1 MNRRSATIVR
11 LFGFTLI
18 LLVSAWDVDA
28 MRAHIAAHSWTTLAF
43 VSLFLA
49 AHLSDYL
56 TVGRIVNRF
65 DPLAFAGANEIAI
78 ATVAYDERQPSVQTG
93 STAELYVF
101 NVVTPPQG
109 WMSPPTSPPPRL
121 GPRARLIPSRAKAS
135 PCSRSPA
142 MPRPIRPRPRARREA
157 RPAQARL
164 PCCRGRKCAT
174 MRYPHSEGPS

>member
-1 MNRRSATIVR
+1 MTRRSATIVR
-11 LFGFTLI
+11 LFGVILI

-65 DPLAFAGANEIAI
+65 DPLAFASENEIAV
-78 ATVAYDERQPSVQTG
+78 ATVAYDERQPSVQTS

-101 NVVTPPQG
+101 TVVTTTQ
-109 WMSPPTSPPPRL
+109 
-121 GPRARLIPSRAKAS
+121 
-135 PCSRSPA
+135 
-142 MPRPIRPRPRARREA
+142 
-157 RPAQARL
+157 AQASGAPYAVTSQSITVQSEQRNAPAHPASFPSETRNAASTGTGSVL
-164 PCCRGRKCAT
+164 PWKK
-174 MRYPHSEGPS
+174 MRSDALPS

>member
-11 LFGFTLI
+11 LFGVILI

-65 DPLAFAGANEIAI
+65 DPLAFASANEIAV
-78 ATVAYDERQPSVQTG
+78 ATVAYDEQPSVQTS

-101 NVVTPPQG
+101 TVVTTTQAQASGAPYPV
-109 WMSPPTSPPPRL
+109 TSQSITVQSEHRNASAHP
-121 GPRARLIPSRAKAS
+121 AAS
-135 PCSRSPA
+135 PSETRSPA
-142 MPRPIRPRPRARREA
+142 STGSASV
-157 RPAQARL
+157 L
-164 PCCRGRKCAT
+164 PWKK
-174 MRYPHSEGPS
+174 MRSDALPS

>member
-11 LFGFTLI
+11 LFGVILI

-65 DPLAFAGANEIAI
+65 DPLAFATANEIAV
-78 ATVAYDERQPSVQTG
+78 ATVAYDERPSLQTS

-101 NVVTPPQG
+101 TVVTTTQ
-109 WMSPPTSPPPRL
+109 
-121 GPRARLIPSRAKAS
+121 
-135 PCSRSPA
+135 
-142 MPRPIRPRPRARREA
+142 
-157 RPAQARL
+157 AQASGAPYPVTSQSITVQSEQRNAPVHPASFPSETRSAASTGTASVL
-164 PCCRGRKCAT
+164 PWKK
-174 MRYPHSEGPS
+174 MRSNALPS

>member
-1 MNRRSATIVR
+1 MNRRSAIIVR
-11 LFGFTLI
+11 LFGVILI

-65 DPLAFAGANEIAI
+65 DPLAFAGAHEMAV
-78 ATVAYDERQPSVQTG
+78 ATVAYNEQPSIQT

-101 NVVTPPQG
+101 TVVTTTQAQASGASYPVTSQ
-109 WMSPPTSPPPRL
+109 SITVQSEHRNASAYPTSSPSETR
-121 GPRARLIPSRAKAS
+121 GPASTGTASVLPWKKMRSDALPS
-135 PCSRSPA
+135 
-142 MPRPIRPRPRARREA
+142 
-157 RPAQARL
+157 
-164 PCCRGRKCAT
+164 
-174 MRYPHSEGPS
+174 

>member
-1 MNRRSATIVR
+1 MNRRSATIAR
-11 LFGFTLI
+11 LFGVTLI

-65 DPLAFAGANEIAI
+65 DPLAFASANEIAV
-78 ATVAYDERQPSVQTG
+78 ATVAYDEQPSVPTS

-101 NVVTPPQG
+101 TVVTTTQAQASGAPYPV
-109 WMSPPTSPPPRL
+109 TSQSITVQSEQRNTPAHP
-121 GPRARLIPSRAKAS
+121 ASFPSET
-135 PCSRSPA
+135 RSPVSTGTA
-142 MPRPIRPRPRARREA
+142 SV
-157 RPAQARL
+157 L
-164 PCCRGRKCAT
+164 PWKK
-174 MRYPHSEGPS
+174 MRSDALPS